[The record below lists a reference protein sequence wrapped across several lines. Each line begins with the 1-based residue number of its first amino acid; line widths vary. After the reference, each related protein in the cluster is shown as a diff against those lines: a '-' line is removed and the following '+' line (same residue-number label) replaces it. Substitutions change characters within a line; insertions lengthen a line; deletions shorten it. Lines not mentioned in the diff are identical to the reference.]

1 MWWTYQEFGWILG
14 SSVSD
19 EVERVRVTRRCRGSC
34 ELQFSLHGRIQG
46 SVWAS
51 GRALVLARRSCGQQL
66 VDAEGL
72 WVGGDEKRKE
82 KMFRL

>member
-1 MWWTYQEFGWILG
+1 M
-14 SSVSD
+14 
-19 EVERVRVTRRCRGSC
+19 TRRCRGSC

-51 GRALVLARRSCGQQL
+51 GRALVLARRSGGLQR

-72 WVGGDEKRKE
+72 WVGGEEKE
-82 KMFRL
+82 KKGCLDCDTHGGTSQSEVGAV